1 MNAHSD
7 VAKVQREIEAAKV
20 LREQIADLA
29 QGDEDFIRDTLEGE
43 LDFEGI
49 VRTLLAEIGED
60 EALADGIDRYADD
73 LAARK
78 QRLTVRA
85 KLKRSLICTALEIA
99 GRKTMELD
107 VGTVTLSAVKPKAIV
122 TEEADIPAEFF
133 KPQPPKLD
141 QTALSAALRDGR
153 EVKGATLS
161 NGGST
166 IRILR
171 K

>member
-7 VAKVQREIEAAKV
+7 VAKVQRELAAAKV

-43 LDFEGI
+43 MDFEGI
-49 VRTLLAEIGED
+49 VGKLLGEIGED
-60 EALADGIDRYADD
+60 EALAKGIEGYEAE

-78 QRLTVRA
+78 QRLSNRA

-107 VGTVTLSAVKPKAIV
+107 VGTVTLSAVKAKAIV

-141 QTALSAALRDGR
+141 QSALSAALREGR
-153 EVKGATLS
+153 EVPGATLS

>member
-7 VAKVQREIEAAKV
+7 VAKLQRELDAAKV
-20 LREQIADLA
+20 LREQISDLA
-29 QGDEDFIRDTLEGE
+29 QGDEEFIRDTLEGE

-49 VRTLLAEIGED
+49 VRKLLAEVGED
-60 EALADGIDRYADD
+60 EALADGLDVYARELAGRKDR
-73 LAARK
+73 LFS
-78 QRLTVRA
+78 RA

-107 VGTVTLSAVKPKAIV
+107 VGTVTLSAVKPRAIV

-141 QTALSAALRDGR
+141 QSALSAALREGR

>member
-7 VAKVQREIEAAKV
+7 VAKVQRELEAAKV

-29 QGDEDFIRDTLEGE
+29 QGDEEFIRDTLEGE
-43 LDFEGI
+43 MDFEGI
-49 VRTLLAEIGED
+49 VSKLLGEIGED
-60 EALADGIDRYADD
+60 EALAKGIEVYEAE

-78 QRLTVRA
+78 QRLANRA

-99 GRKTMELD
+99 GRKTMELSA
-107 VGTVTLSAVKPKAIV
+107 GTVTLSAVKPKAIV

-141 QTALSAALRDGR
+141 QAALSAALRDGR

>member
-7 VAKVQREIEAAKV
+7 IGKAQQEIEAARV
-20 LREQIADLA
+20 LREQIAQLA

-43 LDFEGI
+43 TELPAL
-49 VRTLLAEIGED
+49 VRSLLAGIGED
-60 EALADGIDRYADD
+60 EAMAEGIDAYAKD
-73 LAARK
+73 LASRK
-78 QRLTVRA
+78 ERFTNRA
-85 KLKRSLICTALEIA
+85 KLKRALICSALEIS
-99 GRKTMELD
+99 GRKSMETD
-107 VGTVTLSAVKPKAIV
+107 VGTATLSAVKPKAIV

-153 EVKGATLS
+153 EVKGASLS
-161 NGGST
+161 NGGFT

>member
-7 VAKVQREIEAAKV
+7 VAMVQRELEAAKV
-20 LREQIADLA
+20 LRDQIAELA
-29 QGDEDFIRDTLEGE
+29 QGDEEFIRDTLEGE
-43 LDFEGI
+43 MDFEGI
-49 VRTLLAEIGED
+49 VEKLLGEIGED
-60 EALADGIDRYADD
+60 EALAKGIEAYEAE

-78 QRLTVRA
+78 QRLTSRA
-85 KLKRSLICTALEIA
+85 KFKRTLICTALEIS
-99 GRKTMELD
+99 GRKKMELA
-107 VGTVTLSAVKPKAIV
+107 VGTVTLSAVKAKAIV

-141 QTALSAALRDGR
+141 QTALSAALREGR
-153 EVKGATLS
+153 EVPGATLS

-166 IRILR
+166 ITIRR

>member
-7 VAKVQREIEAAKV
+7 IGKVPRDLDAAKV
-20 LREQIADLA
+20 LRGQITELA

-49 VRTLLAEIGED
+49 VRKLLAEIGED
-60 EALADGIDRYADD
+60 EALADGIDKYVTD
-73 LAARK
+73 LCARM
-78 QRLTVRA
+78 QRLTNRA
-85 KLKRSLICTALEIA
+85 KLKRTLICTALEIA

-107 VGTVTLSAVKPKAIV
+107 VGTVTLSAVKAKAIV

-133 KPQPPKLD
+133 KTQPPKLD
-141 QTALSAALRDGR
+141 QTALSAALREGR

-161 NGGST
+161 NGGNT
-166 IRILR
+166 IRIR
-171 K
+171 RS